1 MNLLKQLLLKWRG
14 GAPASVTTPVLPS
27 RMTHEPWCDTGMPN
41 AAYYRVRCNCDD
53 TGPGSFR
60 AVMAA
65 LDDFRDADRRFQRI
79 AGIDI
84 GVLPDAETVVA
95 ERGRMRA

>member
-1 MNLLKQLLLKWRG
+1 MNLLKQLLLKWRDS
-14 GAPASVTTPVLPS
+14 APASATAPVPS
-27 RMTHEPWCDTGMPN
+27 PRTTHEPWCDTGMPN

-60 AVMAA
+60 AVMEVFN
-65 LDDFRDADRRFQRI
+65 DFRDADRRYQRI

-84 GVLPDAETVVA
+84 GILPDAETLA
-95 ERGRMRA
+95 RENDRPR